1 MIHGEDSAPVRRFR
15 RAREEPTRTCRDSI
29 GTTASSFVSGALFPV
44 AVILL
49 WWAGSRAGLWNP
61 FLLPSPQAV
70 LSAAWKLT
78 LSGELPMNILTSMG
92 RIVAGFSLS
101 CGLALP
107 FGVILGLR
115 PSLGKLLY
123 PTLEFLRHVP
133 PLAML
138 PLLILWFGIGEAS
151 KTVVIL
157 LATFFPV
164 FLNTLDG
171 VRRCDAGLVEVGRSL
186 GFTGTRIFRRIVFPS
201 ALPSILTGLRL
212 GLGYSWR
219 ALIGAELIA
228 ASSGLGYMIHDAES
242 LSRSDVIVV
251 GILALGLVGA
261 LSDHL
266 FFRLA
271 RAATPWKEASASC
284 DGWD

>member
-1 MIHGEDSAPVRRFR
+1 MTPAEDSASIRDLRPRRDER
-15 RAREEPTRTCRDSI
+15 VGIARD
-29 GTTASSFVSGALFPV
+29 TASPANPLFSGMLFPV
-44 AVILL
+44 LALL
-49 WWAGSRAGLWNP
+49 FWWTGSRLGLWNA
-61 FLLPSPQAV
+61 FLLPSPEAV
-70 LSAAWKLT
+70 LDAAWKLT
-78 LSGELPMNILTSMG
+78 LNGVLPAGILASTL
-92 RIVAGFSLS
+92 RIVAGFGAS
-101 CGLALP
+101 CAFALP
-107 FGVILGLR
+107 LGVMLGLR
-115 PSLGKLLY
+115 PAWGRLFY

-133 PLAML
+133 PLALL
-138 PLLILWFGIGEAS
+138 PLLILWFGIGEGS
-151 KTVVIL
+151 KMAVIL

-171 VRRCDAGLVEVGRSL
+171 VRRCDAGLIEVGRSL
-186 GFTGTRIFRRIVFPS
+186 GLSGAQRFRRIIFPS

-228 ASSGLGYMIHDAES
+228 ASSGLGYMIHDAEA

-251 GILALGLVGA
+251 GILALGLIGGV
-261 LSDHL
+261 SDHL

-271 RAATPWKEASASC
+271 RAAAPWKGASARR